1 MKSILYLLSFLVCTT
16 AFSQKSTQDNQKS
29 IIKSVETSPLTEV
42 MLSKY
47 YSVDDIQEMKNNAS
61 NKIQSLDY
69 YYSKSFKVKE
79 GQTYT
84 KDQLLKIDITKLDD
98 KRLSDKTVEVMDE
111 NSKLYLVLDSH
122 STLKATINKLMK
134 AE

>member
-1 MKSILYLLSFLVCTT
+1 
-16 AFSQKSTQDNQKS
+16 
-29 IIKSVETSPLTEV
+29 
-42 MLSKY
+42 
-47 YSVDDIQEMKNNAS
+47 
-61 NKIQSLDY
+61 Y